1 MEDSIESNNQ
11 KNNSIDISLKC
22 VSGGIVVILYMIG
35 VYLHFKLI
43 KTSKNDKHMTW
54 MMDIANSILILC
66 SWAHLII
73 MNILTYIISDLHTY
87 TGSWFCY
94 ASKALT
100 IISNAHIG
108 GHSFIIAIMKYV
120 VIVFHEKVR
129 CIGMENAKRIFLM
142 INVLY
147 PVYMFSVFNIINPDF
162 LFIYGSISQANRCL
176 GESEIFSG
184 QDPNKTIVKLHDICE
199 FSEPFDSW
207 SVMKVLRLIRSMVC
221 YFHVALIYLFLWN
234 VIEAFVYYF
243 VFKFMWR

>member
-1 MEDSIESNNQ
+1 MEDSNQSND
-11 KNNSIDISLKC
+11 SIDISLKC
-22 VSGGIVVILYMIG
+22 ASGGIVVILYIIG
-35 VYLHFKLI
+35 VYLHVKLI
-43 KTSKNDKHMTW
+43 KISNSDRHMTW

-73 MNILTYIISDLHTY
+73 MHILTYMISDLHNY
-87 TGSWFCY
+87 TGLWFCY

-108 GHSFIIAIMKYV
+108 GHSFIIAMMKYV
-120 VIVFHEKVR
+120 VIVFHDKVR
-129 CIGMENAKRIFLM
+129 CIGIEKAKIIFLV

-162 LFIYGSISQANRCL
+162 LFIYGSVSQANRCL